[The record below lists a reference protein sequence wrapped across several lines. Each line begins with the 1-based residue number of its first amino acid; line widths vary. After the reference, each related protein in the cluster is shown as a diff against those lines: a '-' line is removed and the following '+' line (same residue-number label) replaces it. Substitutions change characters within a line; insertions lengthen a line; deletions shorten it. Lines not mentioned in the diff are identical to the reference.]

1 MAIEKNI
8 GYIILEGAP
17 EFETKIE
24 IKPKGYGHSHKIL
37 AETIFQSAG
46 VRNRNGRFY
55 PDSEL
60 DREVVC
66 PRTLELISKKALKS
80 ECGHP
85 LSTELSRQSV
95 IWEPNCSCIILSLE
109 KIGSDVKGTFT
120 TTSNGLG
127 KALNE
132 EILDGY
138 VPAFSLRALGNIQ
151 QTKNGAEVHNLKM
164 ITYDQVIYPSH
175 PNAYMTKLLSE
186 NALLTSTNIDDQMM
200 KTTNESMMIPI
211 TNEKVIDFIK
221 SSSKHLKFVQE
232 CFDFAYD
239 RVEVDK
245 NKANAILTTKAGD
258 IMVVNLENYI
268 HNELINYADE
278 FKDKFIID

>member
-1 MAIEKNI
+1 MAINNNI

-17 EFETKIE
+17 EQATSIQ
-24 IKPKGYGHSHKIL
+24 IQPKGYGHSHKIL

-55 PDSEL
+55 PDDEL
-60 DREVVC
+60 DREVC
-66 PRTLELISKKALKS
+66 CGRTLELINKKALKS
-80 ECGHP
+80 EQGHP

-109 KIGSDVKGTFT
+109 KIGHDVKGTFT

-138 VPAFSLRALGNIQ
+138 IPAFSLRALGNIQ

-175 PNAYMTKLLSE
+175 PNAYMTRLLSE
-186 NALLTSTNIDDQMM
+186 QTNVLGDKEMQS
-200 KTTNESMMIPI
+200 TNESMVIPI

-221 SSSKHLKFVQE
+221 SSSKNLKFVQE

-239 RVEVDK
+239 RVEVDRK
-245 NKANAILTTKAGD
+245 KSNVVLTTKEGD

-268 HNELINYADE
+268 HNELMNYADE
-278 FKDKFIID
+278 YKNKFEV

>member
-1 MAIEKNI
+1 MAINKNI

-17 EFETKIE
+17 EQATRIQ
-24 IKPKGYGHSHKIL
+24 IQPKGYGHSNKII

-46 VRNRNGRFY
+46 VRNRNGRYY
-55 PDSEL
+55 PDPEL
-60 DREVVC
+60 DREVTC
-66 PRTLELISKKALKS
+66 PRTIELISKKALKS
-80 ECGHP
+80 EQGHP

-109 KIGSDVKGTFT
+109 KLGHDVKGTFT

-132 EILDGY
+132 EIIDGY
-138 VPAFSLRALGNIQ
+138 IPAFSLRALGNIQ

-186 NALLTSTNIDDQMM
+186 
-200 KTTNESMMIPI
+200 TTNVLGDKEMQTTHESMIIPI
-211 TNEKVIDFIK
+211 TNDKVIDFIK
-221 SSSKHLKFVQE
+221 SSSKNLKFVQE

-239 RVEVDK
+239 RVEVDR
-245 NKANAILTTKAGD
+245 NKSNVVLTTKEGD

-268 HNELINYADE
+268 HNELMNYSDE
-278 FKDKFIID
+278 YKEKFEL

>member
-1 MAIEKNI
+1 MEPNKNI

-17 EFETKIE
+17 EFETKID
-24 IKPKGYGHSHKIL
+24 IKPKGYGHTNKII
-37 AETIFQSAG
+37 AETIFQSAN
-46 VRNRNGRFY
+46 VRNRNGRWY
-55 PDSEL
+55 PGEEL
-60 DREVVC
+60 QREVTC

-109 KIGSDVKGTFT
+109 MYGNDIKGTFT

-132 EILDGY
+132 EVLDGY

-151 QTKNGAEVHNLKM
+151 QTRNGAEVHNLKM

-186 NALLTSTNIDDQMM
+186 SAMMTSTNLDDKVQES
-200 KTTNESMMIPI
+200 TNESFVVPI
-211 TNEKVIDFIK
+211 TNEKIIDFIK
-221 SSSKHLKFVQE
+221 SSSENLKFMQE
-232 CFDFAYD
+232 CYDFAYD
-239 RVEVDK
+239 RIEVDK
-245 NKANAILTTKAGD
+245 KKSNVVLTTKEGA

-268 HNELINYADE
+268 HNELMNYANE
-278 FKDKFIID
+278 YKDRFTV